1 MWQVKLLITLAI
13 VIAYILVI
21 KRIKADFRALKE
33 ANSEVVLAEDSDG
46 INEDFEDVQGEY
58 SEEKSTKEATP
69 YDVYPGMV
77 RLFKSSYDTKPL
89 PVFSTN
95 GNYLKEMSPSTLK
108 TTKPNKL
115 KMQFESMP
123 DIDLSAKNSKQD
135 EIKEPKS
142 PLKLPRMRKQQAQ
155 QLETVKADAE
165 VTPVPLNVEEVVAE
179 TLIALDQSNEESF
192 EVESNIVYQTPSVD
206 NSLSPELQEM
216 LLLAACEEEECFA

>member
-206 NSLSPELQEM
+206 NSLSRNYRK
-216 LLLAACEEEECFA
+216 CCC